1 MSKSVDQRVVEMQ
14 FDNSNFEKNVSQS
27 MSTLD
32 KLKEKLSFRGASKA
46 MDELNGAFKEVNT
59 NPITSALSTVGN
71 KFSALEQIAIG
82 ALRRIGDQ
90 AVATGEKLIKSLT
103 TDNIEAGWK
112 KFGEKTTS
120 VATLVAQGYD
130 IEKVEEELEKL
141 NFFTDETS
149 YSFTEMVNNIGKF
162 TASGQGLEESVI
174 AMQGIAT
181 WAALSGQNAQTA
193 SRAMY
198 QLSQAMG
205 SGVMRK
211 EDYKSIQ
218 NASMD
223 TQEFRQKAIDAA
235 LALGT
240 LQETSEGYYK
250 STVKNI
256 KDGEF
261 TISQFADHLTE
272 DAWFTSD
279 VMMMIYKDYG
289 KASNT
294 LSKYMENFSGELDTA
309 SAAMSDIEEKAQVM
323 AQELAAT
330 GEYASATD
338 AMDEALNR
346 VALDVIKNMPGMTAE
361 IENFKREYNELADK
375 EGREKLVD
383 YYDVLIEMGYGL
395 DEFSLKAFKAAQ
407 EARTWEDVISSVQD
421 AVSTSWMNTFQSIFG
436 NQKDS
441 TKLWTRFAN
450 DFWDIFASG
459 GEDRNSMLEKW
470 NEWIDEETR
479 ASADIVGKFSSA
491 ARDALI
497 AEHAING
504 SDLLFSQDEDNLGAI
519 ISLLQTIKDLL
530 GIIKDAWNQT
540 FYGTTDA
547 DEVAQQ
553 KADILMTL
561 TKALKAF
568 ADMIKIDDEKADKLR
583 RTFEGLFAILGIITD
598 LISAALNSVF
608 KVFGAIF
615 GETNVDI
622 LDMTAN
628 LGDNLVAFR
637 KWLQDT
643 KTFENVFGGIGN
655 AISGAITWIKTI
667 FDYITK
673 IPFISNI
680 INTVRS
686 GFETTVAAVAEF
698 FDRIGKGEGA
708 GDVFGS
714 IIERLKE
721 GNPVL
726 QFFIDAFNKIKEFIG
741 GVGSSIGNFF
751 GNIWNGITGGISN
764 IGEFFGNIGKAIS
777 DFFTSTGDQLNGA
790 ADFLGGFVE
799 YVKGKLG
806 EINGDKLIRIVA
818 ATAVFVFLFKMIS
831 TIKNVIDVFSGL
843 SDMFD
848 SIGDAV
854 DVFAKT
860 IKGVGNAVKQNLRAQ
875 SLKSVAAAIL
885 MLVAAIAVLY
895 FIVNDVGKFM
905 IIVGAIILLMGA
917 ITALGAVSAKSQ
929 GILKLASG
937 LIAVGFALGILIAAI
952 QVLSSINGDALG
964 AVGILALLVLVLG
977 LITAIT
983 VVAASIMAE
992 LNQSKQLGKNLA
1004 LLALAIISISSAVLI
1019 MSLAAKLI
1027 STIDANSIWAVIA
1040 AIGVLAAA
1048 VAVLIVVSS
1057 KFKTDN
1063 IKNVG
1068 IMMLGISA
1076 SLLIFAGAIALFA
1089 VIPTEMFYKGLIRI
1103 LLMTVIV
1110 KTLVV
1115 MSQFS
1120 GQSAHKAGLMMI
1132 EMAVAFA
1139 AMVGVVALINL
1150 LSTETIIKGVAVIAA
1165 FSLIA
1170 AGLVTVSHFSGD
1182 AAAKAGLMMIEI
1194 AASMLILTGVLWALA
1209 YVPTQGLVVA
1219 AVVVGGLMAIMGLLV
1234 GMTRLGNAVTDAH
1247 KTLIIMTIA
1256 IVALAASIAALALI
1270 PDKIENVV
1278 IAAASIGLVLLA
1290 FGAVIAMTKNAQN
1303 ILKPIIAITVAVVAI
1318 GAMLTVLA
1326 SSITDANV
1334 ALASALGMSA
1344 VLLAMAGALYII
1356 TQITDQNMDLKAMLG
1371 NILTMSI
1378 AVALIGLVLAALSA
1392 MNVQNA
1398 IPNAI
1403 ALSVVLLALSVS
1415 LAIITK
1421 FGASIS
1427 ADTIGIVAAMAAIV
1441 VVLSVV
1447 LGIVGV
1453 LPIDNALEKA
1463 AGLSVVLLAMAGV
1476 VAILSWVG
1484 PAAEGAI
1491 AGVAV
1496 MILLAII
1503 IGSFIVILGELA
1515 TGIPQFELWINTGLP
1530 LLEKI
1535 GYGIGAFFGNII
1547 GGLLGGIS
1555 NGIVP
1560 LMDNIITAL
1569 NKLGGIDPGVLESA
1583 KTVAEILVIMAGAE
1597 LINSISNLLDNPI
1610 FGAFGN
1616 KKSLAENLIGLVDAV
1631 LGFNDAIE
1639 GKTVNIDKFSMF
1651 TTAAQSLV
1659 NLAASLPNHGGLASL
1674 VFGDNDLRKF
1684 AEDMQGFAPRL
1695 VQVMNILS
1703 NPTDPFGEPLELNT
1717 ENVNTFISAAQL
1729 ISDFANTLGKHGGWV
1744 QAIFGDNS
1752 LNQFADDMYA
1762 FAPKLIRVCAVFANP
1777 KDENGNS
1784 FDIDT
1789 KAVETAMNAA
1799 KLVSEFSKGLPKT
1812 GGALEFW
1819 TGKASMND
1827 FGIDLIN
1834 FAPKLVK
1841 FAETVKDIDGTAV
1854 EQAAIA
1860 GKMIL
1865 ELSNGL
1871 PNVGGA
1877 LSFFTGRKQTLSE
1890 FAENM
1895 EPLGDGIKKF
1905 SDKITAD
1912 GGINSKAMES
1922 ATHAL
1927 EVLVAMKQ
1935 ALPDANIVDY
1945 VLSVFGVDLKLDTFK
1960 NNMPK
1965 FAEAVKAFSDALLK
1979 DGGINTDAVNAA
1991 ADTLSAIAQLSTIE
2005 SFGDLADLTAQLVPI
2020 ATNLKQ
2026 YSDILSENDKFNTQ
2040 VVADTAASIRT
2051 LARLADDIKYV
2062 DFTNVNEGLNVV
2074 KEISKILEKVSTFD
2088 DEKIKA
2094 FGNVIADF
2102 GSTGF
2107 TDFLKAFDGQQDAL
2121 ERSALGMLNG
2131 FIRGITDNQ
2140 NEFTTVFEDLAKSGI
2155 NTIATYY
2162 ESYKAE
2168 GTKIAEDFV
2177 SGIDEQLKDKDTGV
2191 AATISNAFSGMGG
2204 GSSGGF
2210 DVSSIIGG
2218 IGIPTSAQS
2227 GMAKQWSADLTSMGL
2242 NIDTSGAA
2250 SAVAGSFLGDL
2261 GNSFNFDLDSLGVS
2275 DFKSKIMSADGLG
2288 FDVSTIGGD
2297 WMEQIGGN
2305 FNLDSL
2311 PIDDFKN
2318 MLTGS
2323 DGLGFD
2329 MSETGEGYIED
2340 ISGAITSEESK
2351 KKMSD
2356 AGSDTAVQ
2364 FINGYKTQYGNVK
2377 QAGTFSVEGL
2387 VNAIIAMAPKAKE
2400 AGDKIAKSLASG
2412 IELTLQIKSP
2422 SRVMYGLGEFAG
2434 LGFVNAVTDYQD
2446 VAKQAGADLGD
2457 STTDGIKEALEKSAD
2472 LFDTTVDF
2480 TPTIKPVVDLSD
2492 VTASADY
2499 VNQAMSNLDPSL
2511 SASMRLA
2518 GTINR
2523 SMSGDVSI
2531 QNELK
2536 VDNSDVVSAI
2546 NALQTDINNLGEKV
2560 GKLQVILDTDVLVG
2574 ELAEP
2579 MNKSLGTIYSRNR
2592 REG

>member
-1 MSKSVDQRVVEMQ
+1 MPKTVDQRVVEMQ

-32 KLKEKLSFRGASKA
+32 KLKEKLSFKGASKA

-59 NPITSALSTVGN
+59 NPISNALGAVGD
-71 KFSALEQIAIG
+71 KFNALEQIAIG
-82 ALRRIGDQ
+82 ALRRIGEQ
-90 AVATGEKLIKSLT
+90 AVAAGEKLIKSLT
-103 TDNIEAGWK
+103 TDNIAAGWQ

-235 LALGT
+235 IALGT
-240 LQETSEGYYK
+240 LKDNGDGTFK
-250 STVKNI
+250 SLVKNV
-256 KDGEF
+256 KDGDF

-279 VMMMIYKDYG
+279 VMMMVYKDYG

-309 SAAMSDIEEKAQVM
+309 SSAMEDIETKAKAM
-323 AQELAAT
+323 AQTLVDAGKYST
-330 GEYASATD
+330 IGD
-338 AMDEALNR
+338 AMDEALN
-346 VALDVIKNMPGMTAE
+346 VTALEQIGKMPGMYEQAQAFAE
-361 IENFKREYNELADK
+361 RYNATLSDGEQPL
-375 EGREKLVD
+375 ED
-383 YYDVLIEMGYGL
+383 YYDILTEMGYGL

-407 EARTWEDVISSVQD
+407 EARTWEDVINSVQD

-436 NQKDS
+436 NQKES
-441 TKLWTRFAN
+441 TQLWTRFAN

-459 GEDRNSMLEKW
+459 GEDRNAMLEKW
-470 NEWIDEETR
+470 NEWIDNETR
-479 ASADIVGKFSSA
+479 ASAEIVGKFSSA

-497 AEHAING
+497 AEKAING

-553 KADILMTL
+553 KADMLMNI

-568 ADMIKIDDEKADKLR
+568 ADMIRIDDEKADKLR
-583 RTFEGLFAILGIITD
+583 RTFEGLFAILGIIKD
-598 LISAALNSVF
+598 LVGTALNSVF
-608 KVFGAIF
+608 KVFGAMF
-615 GETNVDI
+615 GNTNVDI

-637 KWLQDT
+637 KWLQDS
-643 KTFENVFGGIGN
+643 KTFENIFGGIGN
-655 AISGAITWIKTI
+655 AIAGAITWIKNI

-673 IPFISNI
+673 IPFIANI
-680 INTVRS
+680 IDSVRS
-686 GFETTVAAVAEF
+686 GFETTVSVVGEF
-698 FDRIGKGEGA
+698 FDRISKGEGA

-714 IIERLKE
+714 IIDRLKE

-726 QFFIDAFNKIKEFIG
+726 QFFIDAFNKIKDFIG
-741 GVGSSIGNFF
+741 SVGTSIGDFF
-751 GNIWNGITGGISN
+751 GGIWNGITGGISN

-806 EINGDKLIRIVA
+806 EINGDKLVRIIA

-843 SDMFD
+843 SDVFD
-848 SIGDAV
+848 NISDAV
-854 DVFAKT
+854 KT
-860 IKGVGNAVKQNLRAQ
+860 FSKTLKGVGDAVKQNLRAQ
-875 SLKSVAAAIL
+875 SFKSVAAAIL

-895 FIVNDVGKFM
+895 FIVDDVGKF
-905 IIVGAIILLMGA
+905 IIITSAIVALMVA
-917 ITALGAVSAKSQ
+917 ITVLGAFAAKSQ
-929 GILKLASG
+929 GILKLAAG
-937 LIAVGFALGILIAAI
+937 LVAVGFALGILIAAI
-952 QVLSSINGDALG
+952 TVISSINGDALG
-964 AVGILALLVLVLG
+964 AAGILALLVLVLG

-983 VVAASIMAE
+983 VIAAEIMAE
-992 LNQSKQLGKNLA
+992 LGQTKQLGKNLA
-1004 LLALAIISISSAVLI
+1004 LLALAIISISAAVLM
-1019 MSLAAKLI
+1019 MSIAAKLI
-1027 STIDANSIWAVIA
+1027 STIDQNAIWAVVGAIA
-1040 AIGVLAAA
+1040 VLAAA
-1048 VAVLIVVSS
+1048 VAGLIVVSS
-1057 KFKTDN
+1057 IFKTDN
-1063 IKNVG
+1063 LKGVG
-1068 IMMLGISA
+1068 IMMLGMSA
-1076 SLLIFAGAIALFA
+1076 SLLIFAGAIALFS
-1089 VIPTEMFYKGLIRI
+1089 VIPTDVFYKGLVRI
-1103 LLMTVIV
+1103 AILTSIV
-1110 KTLVV
+1110 GAIIVL
-1115 MSQFS
+1115 SQFS
-1120 GQSAHKAGLMMI
+1120 GESAHKAGLMMI

-1150 LSTETIIKGVAVIAA
+1150 LSTDTLLKGVAVIAA

-1170 AGLVTVSHFSGD
+1170 AGLVAVSRFAGD
-1182 AAAKAGLMMIEI
+1182 AAAKAGLMMVGI
-1194 AASMLILTGVLWALA
+1194 ATSMLILTGVLWALA

-1219 AVVVGGLMAIMGLLV
+1219 AAVVGGLMAIMGLLV

-1256 IVALAASIAALALI
+1256 IVALSACIATLAMI

-1278 IAAASIGLVLLA
+1278 VAAASIALVLLT
-1290 FGAVIAMTKNAQN
+1290 FGAVIALTKNAQN
-1303 ILKPIIAITVAVVAI
+1303 ILTPIIAMTVAVIAI
-1318 GAMLTVLA
+1318 GVMLNILA
-1326 SSITDANV
+1326 TSITDANV
-1334 ALASALGMSA
+1334 ALYSALALST
-1344 VLLAMAGALYII
+1344 VLLAVVGCLYILSKI
-1356 TQITDQNMDLKAMLG
+1356 NDLKLDFKSLAKTFAG
-1371 NILTMSI
+1371 IG
-1378 AVALIGLVLAALSA
+1378 VALLIISGSLAILALVPTQNALENAIALTIVLAALIG
-1392 MNVQNA
+1392 A
-1398 IPNAI
+1398 I
-1403 ALSVVLLALSVS
+1403 LLMS
-1415 LAIITK
+1415 K
-1421 FGASIS
+1421 FGTSIS

-1447 LGIVGV
+1447 LGLLGV
-1453 LPIDNALEKA
+1453 LPIDNSLEKA

-1484 PAAEGAI
+1484 PSAQGAI

-1555 NGIVP
+1555 NGIVQV
-1560 LMDNIITAL
+1560 MANIITAL
-1569 NKLGGIDPGVLESA
+1569 NMLGGIDQNVLTSA

-1597 LINSISNLLDNPI
+1597 LINSISNLLNNPI
-1610 FGAFGN
+1610 FGAFG
-1616 KKSLAENLIGLVDAV
+1616 KKNSLSDNLIGLADAV
-1631 LGFNDAIE
+1631 VGFNDAIAD
-1639 GKTVNIDKFSMF
+1639 KTINTAKVNMF
-1651 TTAAQSLV
+1651 ALAAQGLV
-1659 NLAASLPNHGGLASL
+1659 TLAAALPKHGGLVSGI
-1674 VFGDNDLRKF
+1674 FGDNDLRTF

-1703 NPTDPFGEPLELNT
+1703 NPTDQVGNPLKLNT
-1717 ENVNTFISAAQL
+1717 DNVKAFIEAAGL
-1729 ISDFANTLGKHGGWV
+1729 VSDFANTLGKHGGLV
-1744 QAIFGDNS
+1744 GAIFGDSS

-1762 FAPKLIRVCAVFANP
+1762 FAPKLIRVCAVFADP

-1784 FDIDT
+1784 FKIDVN
-1789 KAVETAMNAA
+1789 AVQTATNAA
-1799 KLVSEFSKGLPKT
+1799 KLVSEFAKGLPKT

-1827 FGIDLIN
+1827 FGIDMMN

-1841 FAETVKDIDGTAV
+1841 FAETVKDLDDTAV
-1854 EQAAIA
+1854 SKAAVA
-1860 GKMIL
+1860 GEMLANLGNK
-1865 ELSNGL
+1865 L

-1895 EPLGDGIKKF
+1895 EPLGEGIKKF
-1905 SDKITAD
+1905 SDEITKE
-1912 GGINSKAMES
+1912 GGINSKAMEA
-1922 ATHAL
+1922 ATNAL
-1927 EVLVAMKQ
+1927 EVLVSMKK
-1935 ALPDANIVDY
+1935 ALPDANVLDY
-1945 VLSVFGVDLKLDTFK
+1945 VLSIFGVDLQLDTFK

-1965 FAEAVKAFSDALLK
+1965 FAEAVKSFSDALMK
-1979 DGGINTDAVNAA
+1979 DGGINVDSVNAA

-2005 SFGDLADLTAQLVPI
+2005 SFGDLSALTSQLVPI
-2020 ATNLKQ
+2020 ATNLKE
-2026 YSDILSENDKFNTQ
+2026 YSDTLSDNSTFNTQ

-2051 LARLADDIKYV
+2051 LARLAEDIKYV
-2062 DFTNVNEGLNVV
+2062 DFTSVTEGLGIL
-2074 KEISKILEKVSTFD
+2074 KEISGILQKVSTFD
-2088 DEKIKA
+2088 ENKIKA
-2094 FGNVIADF
+2094 FGDVIADF

-2107 TDFLKAFDGQQDAL
+2107 TDFLNAFDGQEDAL

-2131 FIRGITDNQ
+2131 FIRGIENNQ

-2155 NTIATYY
+2155 NTIATFYD
-2162 ESYKAE
+2162 SYKSE
-2168 GTKIAEDFV
+2168 GTHIAEDFV
-2177 SGIDEQLKDKDTGV
+2177 AGIDEKLTDQNTGV
-2191 AATISNAFSGMGG
+2191 AATISNAFNGMGG

-2210 DVSSIIGG
+2210 DVSSIVGG

-2261 GNSFNFDLDSLGVS
+2261 GKSFNFDLDSLGIT
-2275 DFKSKIMSADGLG
+2275 DFKDKIMS
-2288 FDVSTIGGD
+2288 
-2297 WMEQIGGN
+2297 
-2305 FNLDSL
+2305 
-2311 PIDDFKN
+2311 
-2318 MLTGS
+2318 S

-2329 MSETGEGYIED
+2329 ISSVGSGWMTQIGSNFNISNLPIGDFVNQLTGKDGLGVDMTQTGKDYVSD
-2340 ISGAITSEESK
+2340 ISTGITSDESVST
-2351 KKMSD
+2351 M
-2356 AGSDTAVQ
+2356 
-2364 FINGYKTQYGNVK
+2364 
-2377 QAGTFSVEGL
+2377 
-2387 VNAIIAMAPKAKE
+2387 KE
-2400 AGDKIAKSLASG
+2400 AGDKTAKQFIEGYKQQYESIKETGRQSVRGLANGISEMTSEAVTAGNGIAKALVSG
-2412 IELTLQIKSP
+2412 IELTLQIQSP
-2422 SRVMYGLGEFAG
+2422 SKVTYGLGEYAVI
-2434 LGFVNAVTDYQD
+2434 GFINAVEDYTN
-2446 VAKQAGADLGD
+2446 ASHQAGADLGD

-2472 LFDTTVDF
+2472 LFDTTVDLN
-2480 TPTIKPVVDLSD
+2480 PTIKPVVDLSD
-2492 VTASADY
+2492 VTTSAEY
-2499 VNQAMSNLDPSL
+2499 VNQAFGDLDPAL
-2511 SASMRLA
+2511 SSSMNLA

-2523 SMSGDVSI
+2523 SMSGDMTV

-2546 NALQTDINNLGEKV
+2546 DSLNNDVRDLGAKV
-2560 GKLQVILDTDVLVG
+2560 ERMRVYLDTNALVG
-2574 ELAEP
+2574 EMVDP
-2579 MNKSLGTIYSRNR
+2579 MNKALGRSYSRAQ
-2592 REG
+2592 RE

>member
-1 MSKSVDQRVVEMQ
+1 MPKTVDQRVVEMQ

-32 KLKEKLSFRGASKA
+32 KLKEKLSFKGASKA

-59 NPITSALSTVGN
+59 NPISNALGAVGD
-71 KFSALEQIAIG
+71 KFNALEQIAIG

-90 AVATGEKLIKSLT
+90 AVVAGEKLIKSLT
-103 TDNIEAGWK
+103 SDNIAAGWQ

-235 LALGT
+235 IALGT
-240 LQETSEGYYK
+240 LKDNNDGTFK
-250 STVKNI
+250 SLVKNI
-256 KDGEF
+256 KDGDF

-279 VMMMIYKDYG
+279 VMMMVYKDYG

-309 SAAMSDIEEKAQVM
+309 SAAMADIEGKAKAM
-323 AQELAAT
+323 AQTLVDSGKYST
-330 GEYASATD
+330 IGD
-338 AMDEALNR
+338 AMDEALETT
-346 VALDVIKNMPGMTAE
+346 ALDQIAKMPGMYEQAQAFADRYNSTLE
-361 IENFKREYNELADK
+361 DGQEPLRETRDI
-375 EGREKLVD
+375 
-383 YYDVLIEMGYGL
+383 LIEMGYGL

-436 NQKDS
+436 NQKES
-441 TKLWTRFAN
+441 TQLWTRFAN

-459 GEDRNSMLEKW
+459 GEDRNAMLEKW
-470 NEWIDEETR
+470 NEWIDDETR
-479 ASADIVGKFSSA
+479 ASAEIVGKFSSA

-497 AEHAING
+497 AEKAING

-553 KADILMTL
+553 KADMLMNI

-568 ADMIKIDDEKADKLR
+568 ADMIRIDDEKANKLR
-583 RTFEGLFAILGIITD
+583 RTFEGLFAILGIIKD
-598 LISAALNSVF
+598 LVGTALNSVF
-608 KVFGAIF
+608 KVFGAMF
-615 GETNVDI
+615 GNTNVDI

-637 KWLQDT
+637 KWLQDS
-643 KTFENVFGGIGN
+643 KTFENIFGGIGN
-655 AISGAITWIKTI
+655 AIAGAITWIKNI

-673 IPFISNI
+673 IPFIANI
-680 INTVRS
+680 IDGVRS
-686 GFETTVAAVAEF
+686 GLETTVSVVGEF
-698 FDRIGKGEGA
+698 FDRISKGEGA

-714 IIERLKE
+714 IIDRLKE

-741 GVGSSIGNFF
+741 GIGTSIGDFF
-751 GNIWNGITGGISN
+751 GGIWNGITGGISN
-764 IGEFFGNIGKAIS
+764 VGEFFGNVGKAIS

-806 EINGDKLIRIVA
+806 EINGDKLIRIIA
-818 ATAVFVFLFKMIS
+818 ATAVFTFLFKMIS

-843 SDMFD
+843 SDVFD

-854 DVFAKT
+854 DVFSKT
-860 IKGVGNAVKQNLRAQ
+860 IKGVGDAVKQNLRAQ
-875 SLKSVAAAIL
+875 SFKSVAAAIL

-895 FIVNDVGKFM
+895 FIVDDVGKF
-905 IIVGAIILLMGA
+905 ITITSAIVALMVA
-917 ITALGAVSAKSQ
+917 ITVLGSFAAKSQ
-929 GILKLASG
+929 GILKLAAG
-937 LIAVGFALGILIAAI
+937 LVAVGFALGILIAAI
-952 QVLSSINGDALG
+952 TVISSINGDALG

-983 VVAASIMAE
+983 VIAATIMAE
-992 LNQSKQLGKNLA
+992 LGQTRQLGKNLA
-1004 LLALAIISISSAVLI
+1004 LLALAIISISAAVLM
-1019 MSLAAKLI
+1019 MSIAAKLI
-1027 STIDANSIWAVIA
+1027 STIDQNAIWAVVGAIA
-1040 AIGVLAAA
+1040 VLAAA
-1048 VAVLIVVSS
+1048 VAGLIVVSS
-1057 KFKTDN
+1057 IFKTDN
-1063 IKNVG
+1063 LKEVG
-1068 IMMLGISA
+1068 IMMLGMSA
-1076 SLLIFAGAIALFA
+1076 SLLIFAGAIALFS
-1089 VIPTEMFYKGLIRI
+1089 VIPTDVFYKGLVRI
-1103 LLMTVIV
+1103 AILTSIV
-1110 KTLVV
+1110 GAIIVL
-1115 MSQFS
+1115 SQFS
-1120 GQSAHKAGLMMI
+1120 GESAHKAGLMMI

-1150 LSTETIIKGVAVIAA
+1150 LSTDTLLKGVAVIAA

-1170 AGLVTVSHFSGD
+1170 AGLVAVSRFAGD
-1182 AAAKAGLMMIEI
+1182 AAAKAGLMMVGI
-1194 AASMLILTGVLWALA
+1194 ATSMLILTGVLWALA

-1219 AVVVGGLMAIMGLLV
+1219 AAVVGGLMAIMGLLV

-1247 KTLIIMTIA
+1247 KTLVIMTIA
-1256 IVALAASIAALALI
+1256 IVALSACIATLAMI

-1278 IAAASIGLVLLA
+1278 IAAASIALVLLT
-1290 FGAVIAMTKNAQN
+1290 FGAVIALTKNAQN
-1303 ILKPIIAITVAVVAI
+1303 ILTPIIAITVAVIAI
-1318 GAMLTVLA
+1318 GVMLKILA
-1326 SSITDANV
+1326 TSITDANV
-1334 ALASALGMSA
+1334 ALYSALGMSA
-1344 VLLAMAGALYII
+1344 VLIAMAGALYII
-1356 TQITDQNMDLKAMLG
+1356 TQITDQSMDLKAMLG
-1371 NILTMSI
+1371 NILAMSAAI
-1378 AVALIGLVLAALSA
+1378 ALIGLVLTALSA
-1392 MNVQNA
+1392 MGVQNA
-1398 IPNAI
+1398 ISNAI

-1415 LAIITK
+1415 LALITN
-1421 FGASIS
+1421 FGDVKQ
-1427 ADTIGIVAAMAAIV
+1427 DTLDIFVIMAVAVGILGVILGAIA
-1441 VVLSVV
+1441 
-1447 LGIVGV
+1447 V

-1484 PAAEGAI
+1484 PSAEGAI

-1555 NGIVP
+1555 NGIVQV
-1560 LMDNIITAL
+1560 MANIITAL
-1569 NKLGGIDPGVLESA
+1569 NMLGGIDQNVLTSA

-1597 LINSISNLLDNPI
+1597 LINSISNLLNNPI
-1610 FGAFGN
+1610 FGAFGQKN
-1616 KKSLAENLIGLVDAV
+1616 SLSDNLIGLADAV
-1631 LGFNDAIE
+1631 LGFNDAIA
-1639 GKTVNIDKFSMF
+1639 GKTIDTAKVSIF
-1651 TTAAQSLV
+1651 TMAAQGLV
-1659 NLAASLPNHGGLASL
+1659 TLAAALPKHGGLASGI
-1674 VFGDNDLRKF
+1674 FGDNDLRTF

-1695 VQVMNILS
+1695 VQVMNTLS
-1703 NPTDPFGEPLELNT
+1703 NPTDPFGNPLELNT
-1717 ENVNTFISAAQL
+1717 DNVKTFIEAATL
-1729 ISDFANTLGKHGGWV
+1729 VSDFANTLGKHGGFV
-1744 QAIFGDNS
+1744 GAIFGDSS

-1762 FAPKLIRVCAVFANP
+1762 FAPKLIRVCAVFADP

-1784 FDIDT
+1784 FKIDVN
-1789 KAVETAMNAA
+1789 AVQTATNAA
-1799 KLVSEFSKGLPKT
+1799 KLVSEFAKGLPKT

-1827 FGIDLIN
+1827 FGIDMMN

-1841 FAETVKDIDGTAV
+1841 FAETVKDLDDTAV
-1854 EQAAIA
+1854 SKAAVA
-1860 GKMIL
+1860 GEMLLK
-1865 ELSNGL
+1865 LSNGL

-1877 LSFFTGRKQTLSE
+1877 LSFFIGRKQTLSE

-1905 SDKITAD
+1905 SDKITE
-1912 GGINSKAMES
+1912 GNGVNSKAMEA
-1922 ATHAL
+1922 ATNAL
-1927 EVLVAMKQ
+1927 EVLVSMKK
-1935 ALPDANIVDY
+1935 ALPDANVLDY
-1945 VLSVFGVDLKLDTFK
+1945 VLSIFGVDLQLDTFK

-1965 FAEAVKAFSDALLK
+1965 FAEAVKSFSDALMK
-1979 DGGINTDAVNAA
+1979 DGGINVDSVNAA

-2005 SFGDLADLTAQLVPI
+2005 SFGDLSALTSQLVPI
-2020 ATNLKQ
+2020 ATNLKE
-2026 YSDILSENDKFNTQ
+2026 YSDTLSDNSSFNTQ

-2051 LARLADDIKYV
+2051 LARLAEDTKYV
-2062 DFTNVNEGLNVV
+2062 DFTSVTEGLGIL
-2074 KEISKILEKVSTFD
+2074 KEISGILQKVSTFD
-2088 DEKIKA
+2088 ENKIKA
-2094 FGNVIADF
+2094 FGDVIADF

-2107 TDFLKAFDGQQDAL
+2107 TDFLNAFDGQEDAL

-2131 FIRGITDNQ
+2131 FIRGIENNQ

-2162 ESYKAE
+2162 DSYKAE
-2168 GTKIAEDFV
+2168 GTHIAEDFV
-2177 SGIDEQLKDKDTGV
+2177 AGIDEKLTDQNTGV

-2204 GSSGGF
+2204 SSGGF
-2210 DVSSIIGG
+2210 DVSSIVGG

-2261 GNSFNFDLDSLGVS
+2261 GKSFNFDLDSLGVT
-2275 DFKSKIMSADGLG
+2275 DFKDKIMS
-2288 FDVSTIGGD
+2288 
-2297 WMEQIGGN
+2297 
-2305 FNLDSL
+2305 
-2311 PIDDFKN
+2311 
-2318 MLTGS
+2318 S

-2329 MSETGEGYIED
+2329 MSSIGGDWMSQIGGNLD
-2340 ISGAITSEESK
+2340 ISNLPIGDFVSQLTGKDGLGVDMTQTGKDYVSDISTGITSDESVST
-2351 KKMSD
+2351 M
-2356 AGSDTAVQ
+2356 
-2364 FINGYKTQYGNVK
+2364 
-2377 QAGTFSVEGL
+2377 
-2387 VNAIIAMAPKAKE
+2387 KE
-2400 AGDKIAKSLASG
+2400 AGDKTAKQFIEGYKQQYESIKETGRQSVRGLANGISEMTSEAVTAGNGIAKALVSG
-2412 IELTLQIKSP
+2412 IELTLKIQSP
-2422 SRVMYGLGEFAG
+2422 SKVTYGLGEYAVI
-2434 LGFVNAVTDYQD
+2434 GFINAVEDYTDISH
-2446 VAKQAGADLGD
+2446 QAGADLGD

-2472 LFDTTVDF
+2472 LFDTTVDLN
-2480 TPTIKPVVDLSD
+2480 PTIKPVVDLSD
-2492 VTASADY
+2492 VTTSAEY
-2499 VNQAMSNLDPSL
+2499 VNQAFGDLDPAL
-2511 SASMRLA
+2511 SSSMNLA

-2523 SMSGDVSI
+2523 SMSGDMTV

-2546 NALQTDINNLGEKV
+2546 GSLQTDINALGEKV
-2560 GKLQVILDTDVLVG
+2560 GKMQVFLDTNVLVG
-2574 ELAEP
+2574 ELTEP
-2579 MNKSLGTIYSRNR
+2579 MNKSLGTRYSRNR